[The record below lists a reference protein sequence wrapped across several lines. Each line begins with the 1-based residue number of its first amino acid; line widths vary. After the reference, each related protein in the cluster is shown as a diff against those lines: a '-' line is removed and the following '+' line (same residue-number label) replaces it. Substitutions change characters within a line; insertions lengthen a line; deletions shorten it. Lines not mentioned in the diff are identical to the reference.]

1 MPVFKITAPDGS
13 VYRVTA
19 PEGATEQDALAR
31 VKAQHAEQPKAQA
44 EPQGGGFMEGVKNVG
59 IGALKGASDIGANLL
74 RPVDAA
80 IDAIKGDRGA
90 TLSGL
95 VTGNQP
101 LSRNQE
107 RRAALQQFFAQ
118 NADPESLAFKG
129 GELGADIAGTAGIGG
144 TLAKGAMAIPAIANY
159 APKLAAAL
167 QSGGFSL
174 GTPAATTLAGK
185 TADMAT
191 RIGSGAAVGGA
202 SAGLIDPENAAM
214 GAGIGA
220 AFPVVAKAAG
230 MAGNALANKVEPE
243 VAALYQKAK
252 ALGIDIPADRIV
264 NSRPLN
270 AMASS
275 LNYVPLSGR
284 AATEEKMVSQM
295 NRALSRTFGQ
305 DSDNVTAALRKA
317 GADLGGKFDATLK
330 ANTVKVDSQMVDDLV
345 RHLQTAENELGPDG
359 ARIIGNQIEQI
370 MGKAGAAGNIEGQ
383 AAYNIKKALDRI
395 GNRNA
400 PEAYYA
406 RELKKS
412 LMGALDRSLG
422 QNEAAAFAKVRQQYG
437 NMLELENLAQNGA
450 EGGISI
456 GRLSNLKN
464 INNKDLQDL
473 ADIAAQFIK
482 TRENPH
488 GAAQRV
494 VLGALGVGAA
504 GATGTL
510 PALGAGIVGGR
521 AANSVL
527 NSSVMKN
534 ALLNQQGVSNRLAE
548 IAANPALRSI
558 AYQAANG
565 ANP

>member
-1 MPVFKITAPDGS
+1 MPVFKITTPDGS

-31 VKAQHAEQPKAQA
+31 VQAQHAEQPKAA
-44 EPQGGGFMEGVKNVG
+44 KLEPSGGGFMEGVKNVG
-59 IGALKGASDIGANLL
+59 MGALKGASDIGATLL

-80 IDAIKGDRGA
+80 LNA
-90 TLSGL
+90 TGL
-95 VTGNQP
+95 TETTNKD
-101 LSRNQE
+101 
-107 RRAALQQFFAQ
+107 RRASLQQFFQQ

-144 TLAKGAMAIPAIANY
+144 ALAKGAMAIPAIAGY

-174 GTPAATTLAGK
+174 GGAPAAANWTGK
-185 TADMAT
+185 AADLAT
-191 RIGSGAAVGGA
+191 RVGAGAAVGGA
-202 SAGLIDPENAAM
+202 SAGLIDPENAGV
-214 GAGIGA
+214 GAAIGG
-220 AFPVVAKAAG
+220 AFPVAAKAAG

-270 AMASS
+270 AVASS

-317 GADLGGKFDATLK
+317 GSDLGGKFDATLK
-330 ANTVKVDSQMVDDLV
+330 SNTVKVDNQMIDDLV
-345 RHLQTAENELGPDG
+345 RHLQTAESELGPDG

-370 MGKAGAAGNIEGQ
+370 MGKVGNAGDIEGQ
-383 AAYNIKKALDRI
+383 TAYNIKKALDRI

-422 QNEAAAFAKVRQQYG
+422 TDQASAFAKVRQQYG
-437 NMLELENLAQNGA
+437 NMMELENLAQNGA

-456 GRLSNLKN
+456 GRLANLKN

-473 ADIAAQFIK
+473 ADIAAQFVK

-521 AANSVL
+521 AANAAL
-527 NSSVMKN
+527 NSSIMKN
-534 ALLNQQGVSNRLAE
+534 ALLNQQGVSNRLAV
-548 IAANPALRSI
+548 IAGNPALRSL
-558 AYQAANG
+558 AYQG
-565 ANP
+565 ATTNP